1 MEANKILSADVLD
14 IIFEGKNK
22 EYGAYNLRKTYQKR
36 LVTALVITV
45 GTIALILLIN
55 FLLNVLSNKT
65 DNTAVVITDVSL
77 SQVKKEPPPPPPP
90 PKAVLPPPPP
100 AVATVKFTPPV
111 IKKDNEVPPDTK
123 PPVVKDNVAI
133 SNVTND
139 IPPTKDAGVI
149 TPPVTPPGTNV
160 VAAPTDD
167 NQVFTK
173 VEIDAG
179 FPGGQGAWGVY
190 LRKNLNGE
198 VATDNA
204 APAGTYR
211 VVVQFIVSKDGSI
224 SDVHALTNI
233 GYGMEEE
240 AIRVIKEGP
249 KWIPAQQNGH
259 YVNAYRQQPVTFLVE
274 E

>member
-1 MEANKILSADVLD
+1 MDANKILTADILD
-14 IIFEGKNK
+14 ILFEGKNK
-22 EYGAYNLRKTYQKR
+22 EYGAYNLRKTYHKR
-36 LVTALVITV
+36 LAIALIITV
-45 GTIALILLIN
+45 STIALILLIN
-55 FLLNVLSNKT
+55 FLANAFKKE
-65 DNTAVVITDVSL
+65 DTAAMVITDVSL

-100 AVATVKFTPPV
+100 QVATVRFTPPV

-123 PPVVKDNVAI
+123 PPVIKDNVAI

-160 VAAPTDD
+160 VEAPVDY
-167 NQVFTK
+167 NQIFTK

-179 FPGGQGAWGVY
+179 FPGGPAAWGNY
-190 LRKNLNGE
+190 LHKNLNGE
-198 VATDNA
+198 VATDNG

-211 VVVQFIVSKDGSI
+211 VVVRFIVSKDGDI
-224 SDVHALTNI
+224 SDVQPVTNI

-240 AIRVIKEGP
+240 AIRVIKSGP
-249 KWIPAQQNGH
+249 KWTPAQQNGH
-259 YVNAYRQQPVTFLVE
+259 FVSAYRQQPITFLVE

>member
-1 MEANKILSADVLD
+1 MDANKILTADVLD

-22 EYGAYNLRKTYQKR
+22 EYGAYNLRKTYNKR
-36 LVTALVITV
+36 LTIAIVITV
-45 GTIALILLIN
+45 TTIALILLIN
-55 FLLNVLSNKT
+55 FLANAFTKVDT
-65 DNTAVVITDVSL
+65 TALVITDVSL
-77 SQVKKEPPPPPPP
+77 SQAKKEPPPPPP

-160 VAAPTDD
+160 VETPTDD
-167 NQVFTK
+167 NTVFTK
-173 VEIDAG
+173 VEIEAAT
-179 FPGGQGAWGVY
+179 PSNWSSY
-190 LRKNLNGE
+190 LQKNFNTD
-198 VATDNA
+198 VAAENNA
-204 APAGTYR
+204 PPGTYR
-211 VVVQFIVSKDGSI
+211 VLVKFIVSKDGSV
-224 SDVHALTNI
+224 SDVQAVSNF

-240 AIRVIKEGP
+240 AVRVVKNGP
-249 KWIPAQQNGH
+249 KWKPAQQNGH
-259 YVNAYRQQPVTFLVE
+259 SVNAYRVQPILFQVE